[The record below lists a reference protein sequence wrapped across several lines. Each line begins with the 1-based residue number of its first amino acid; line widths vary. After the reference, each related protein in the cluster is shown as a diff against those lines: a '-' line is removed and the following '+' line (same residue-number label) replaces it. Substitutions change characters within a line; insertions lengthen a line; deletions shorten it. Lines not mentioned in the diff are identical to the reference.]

1 MALSR
6 RDVVRGA
13 AASAPALAFLEAL
26 PAAAAD
32 FDPKRLISPQA
43 AWREVQ
49 HVNRAMGPT
58 RLTGS
63 AEHQRFTAWLKT
75 ELDRA
80 VTPAGGRVFAEVFDN
95 YPRWSARS
103 WSLAV
108 GGKPVPVA
116 SYFPYCTGGFT
127 GARVPVTPAPALAAP
142 GGGGSYPPVNGR
154 DVVALDPNG
163 HADGTLVDLG
173 VFTGPHSIDWTRAA
187 GKVALVA
194 VSVPDLSKTSP
205 PGAYNTCSTWERG
218 KPNAGPY
225 VSLPAPTA
233 SIFAPPDIDQATRA
247 GVLGVVLIWQGIS
260 DGNAE
265 GQYNP
270 FTVPFSSSPASS
282 QAGSDPAKTKAGI
295 PALWVNG
302 TVGARLIKAAAVGAP
317 AVMDLKADFAQ
328 VSTETVWAILPGARH
343 GQDDE
348 EFIVCNTHSDG
359 PNLTE
364 ENGGIAVVDMARY
377 FARTPLAHRPRT
389 MVFMASTGHFAHRF
403 LGSGRDWIAQHPQIM
418 ARTVACLT
426 LEHLGCRDWQD
437 VHRGDRSTFE
447 DTGKPL
453 QSQVFVTAPSF
464 QGRTAGPADP
474 ELQRIAEQSLSHSQD
489 RAAVLSG
496 GVFLGE
502 GGGFH
507 AAGVPTIGF
516 LPSPQYLCAMAP
528 DGEISKLDPGIFHDQ
543 LQLSA
548 RCLAAMQSAGAAAL
562 KGVVAPA

>member
-1 MALSR
+1 MAVSR
-6 RDVVRGA
+6 RELVRGA
-13 AASAPALAFLEAL
+13 AASAPALAFLDAL

-32 FDPKRLISPQA
+32 FDSTLLIAPSA
-43 AWREVQ
+43 AWREVE

-63 AEHQRFTAWLKT
+63 PEHQRFTAWLKT

-80 VTPAGGRVFAEVFDN
+80 VTPAGGRVFAEVFEN

-103 WSLAV
+103 WSLSV

-142 GGGGSYPPVNGR
+142 GGGGSYPLANGR

-163 HADGTLVDLG
+163 HAEGALIDLG
-173 VFTGPHSIDWTRAA
+173 VFTGPHSIDWSKAA

-194 VSVPDLSKTSP
+194 VSVPEVAKAIP
-205 PGAYNTCSTWERG
+205 PGAYKVDSIWEKGRPG
-218 KPNAGPY
+218 AGPY
-225 VSLPAPTA
+225 ISLPSPTA
-233 SIFAPPDIDQATRA
+233 SIFAPPDIDQATHA
-247 GVLGVVLIWQGIS
+247 GVLGVVLVWQGIS

-295 PALWVNG
+295 PTLWVNA
-302 TVGARLIKAAAVGAP
+302 TVGGRLATAAASGAP
-317 AVMDLKADFAQ
+317 ATMSLTADFAQ

-348 EFIVCNTHSDG
+348 EIIICNTHSDG
-359 PNLTE
+359 PNIAE

-377 FARTPLAHRPRT
+377 FARTPLARRPRT

-403 LGSGRDWIAQHPQIM
+403 LGSGRDWITQHPQIM
-418 ARTVACLT
+418 ARAVACMT
-426 LEHLGCRDWQD
+426 LEHLGCREWQD
-437 VHRGDRSTFE
+437 VHHGDRSTFE

-464 QGRTAGPADP
+464 QARTAGPADP
-474 ELQRIAEQSLSHSQD
+474 ALQQIAEQALSRSHD

-516 LPSPQYLCAMAP
+516 LPSPQYLCAMAA
-528 DGEISKLDPGIFHDQ
+528 DGEISKLDPAIFHDQ
-543 LQLSA
+543 LRLSA
-548 RCLAAMQSAGAAAL
+548 RCLVAMQSASAAAL
-562 KGVVAPA
+562 KGAA